1 MTKKT
6 DDKQRKLK
14 RCAACPWARPRE
26 YGPYPRL
33 WDYMTSAG
41 QERKLRKWDFACWYG
56 EGGEKT

>member
-1 MTKKT
+1 MKRMAKKT

-33 WDYMTSAG
+33 WDYMTCSRA
-41 QERKLRKWDFACWYG
+41 
-56 EGGEKT
+56 GEKITEVGFCLLMR